1 MEKYFFEAVKSYGR
15 VNIPKVGSFSWNKG
29 NLEFNLF
36 STYHDGKFL
45 KYLKEELK
53 WDNEKATSLSSTW
66 FSSISD
72 KLNEKKSYMLKGY
85 GTLLYQNDKIVFNKQ
100 IKYRKNKILLFGLL
114 SVLFASASVV
124 IFLLTSSNETKDE
137 DITVSFVESKE
148 TNVDNV
154 EASNLTLIDTDSIE
168 IIDSIITPS
177 ILKNPL
183 PVIELQNKY
192 EDQYIII
199 AGTFSKKSN
208 AIGLYE
214 SLIQNELFSCKVIY
228 NGSSL
233 YWVSVYMTS
242 DKLKAKSFLRSHKI
256 NGWIKKI

>member
-66 FSSISD
+66 FSSISE

-100 IKYRKNKILLFGLL
+100 KKYRKNKILLFGLL
-114 SVLFASASVV
+114 SALFASASVV
-124 IFLLTSSNETKDE
+124 IFLLTSANETKDE

-148 TNVDNV
+148 IKVDNM

-214 SLIQNELFSCKVIY
+214 SLLQNELFSCKVIY

>member
-1 MEKYFFEAVKSYGR
+1 M
-15 VNIPKVGSFSWNKG
+15 
-29 NLEFNLF
+29 
-36 STYHDGKFL
+36 
-45 KYLKEELK
+45 
-53 WDNEKATSLSSTW
+53 
-66 FSSISD
+66 
-72 KLNEKKSYMLKGY
+72 
-85 GTLLYQNDKIVFNKQ
+85 
-100 IKYRKNKILLFGLL
+100 
-114 SVLFASASVV
+114 
-124 IFLLTSSNETKDE
+124 
-137 DITVSFVESKE
+137 
-148 TNVDNV
+148 DNV

-177 ILKNPL
+177 ILKNPH

>member
-214 SLIQNELFSCKVIY
+214 SLLQNELFSCKVIY

>member
-114 SVLFASASVV
+114 SVLFASASVM
-124 IFLLTSSNETKDE
+124 IFLLTSSNELRDE

-148 TNVDNV
+148 TKVDNV
-154 EASNLTLIDTDSIE
+154 EPSNLIEIDNDSIE

-177 ILKNPL
+177 TLKTF

>member
-66 FSSISD
+66 FSSISE

-214 SLIQNELFSCKVIY
+214 SLLQNELFSCKVIY

>member
-66 FSSISD
+66 FSSISE

-114 SVLFASASVV
+114 SVLFASASVM

>member
-66 FSSISD
+66 FSSISE

-114 SVLFASASVV
+114 SALFASASVV

-214 SLIQNELFSCKVIY
+214 SLLQNELFSCKVIY

>member
-124 IFLLTSSNETKDE
+124 IFILTSSNETKDE